1 MGVKTSGAFKR
12 AGGDAKR
19 KNKQFVT
26 CITKAMGSAMRFGA
40 EVGKDT
46 IETSGT
52 GYEGRRGRVKSGKMR
67 DSFDGKVVDS
77 NDTQVV
83 GQLGWLSSDP
93 FYAKYQEHGF
103 TVSGHQVE
111 GMMALRN
118 AGEDVWDEFKRDANA
133 CVREIY
139 G

>member
-1 MGVKTSGAFKR
+1 MGVTLSGAFKR

-19 KNKQFVT
+19 KNAQFVT
-26 CITKAMGSAMRFGA
+26 CIATAMDNAMNFGV

-52 GYEGRRGRVKSGKMR
+52 GYQGRRGRVVTGTMR
-67 DSFDGKVVDS
+67 DDFDGKVTEQ
-77 NDTQVV
+77 NTKRVV
-83 GQLGWLSSDP
+83 GQLGWLNSQP
-93 FYAKYQEHGF
+93 FYAKFQEHGF
-103 TVSGHQVE
+103 TVSGTQVE

-133 CVREIY
+133 CVKEIY